1 MYRAGERFLIR
12 RLWRRGGKATIRSAE
27 IRALFPSFVIIVGVG
42 IFAAEFLIRMQSV
55 PVEVMVLMAG
65 MIGLNIFLFFY
76 MLLAAKT
83 ELEKNSL
90 RDAARQTR
98 MQLEIYQ
105 NKQEL
110 YIKQGK
116 RLHEY
121 KNQLL
126 AISHMLE
133 QGRVSQTFQYIQGLT
148 GGIAKELDRIYTNHP
163 IADAILNMKRQEALN
178 RGINVNFMCSDLR
191 EMRLKEDEIIIL
203 LGNLLDNAIEAT
215 EKCESDKN
223 IQVWIVQEERQFV
236 ITVKN
241 PYVERP
247 RWEEGRIVTL
257 KPDGEKHGYGLAAI
271 NDIAERYDG
280 VFGIKT
286 EEDYVKAT
294 VLIPEP

>member
-1 MYRAGERFLIR
+1 
-12 RLWRRGGKATIRSAE
+12 
-27 IRALFPSFVIIVGVG
+27 
-42 IFAAEFLIRMQSV
+42 
-55 PVEVMVLMAG
+55 
-65 MIGLNIFLFFY
+65 
-76 MLLAAKT
+76 
-83 ELEKNSL
+83 
-90 RDAARQTR
+90 
-98 MQLEIYQ
+98 
-105 NKQEL
+105 
-110 YIKQGK
+110 
-116 RLHEY
+116 
-121 KNQLL
+121 
-126 AISHMLE
+126 MLE